1 MSLPARVAP
10 FLLAASLVAQ
20 SPWSAPV
27 LESALNSTAADT
39 GPHLSFDGLTLYFA
53 SFRVGTTSNWEIF
66 ASTRAFQGGPWSAP
80 VQITELGGTA
90 TDDQPFVAVGNLE
103 VYFSSTRTGGA
114 GGFDILR
121 STRLS
126 TAVAW
131 DPPTF
136 VTELNSTGSESAFS
150 MTLDG
155 LEAYMLTTGWGSP
168 SGANNQIFR
177 ATRAST
183 AVPWGTPA
191 LVTELSNPNT
201 HRDCEIAP
209 DGLSIVY
216 TEFISPRL
224 KVLYASR
231 PDRVSPFSPPVVWT
245 EFDTTGTSQGVFGF
259 TRSLAG
265 DEAFLAAGFA
275 AAAGGQE
282 IMSTRRSLFYGAG
295 CGSPLPLGLT
305 CTTPVLGT
313 DWDFTT
319 TNIDP
324 VSPIAVT
331 FFGFAEAAVPL
342 DFLGA
347 PGCSAYVG
355 SIVSTLAEANLG
367 GTSLLTIPV
376 PADPGL
382 MGFSLKGQSICLT
395 FGNPLGLYTSNGVT
409 GTVGL

>member
-1 MSLPARVAP
+1 
-10 FLLAASLVAQ
+10 
-20 SPWSAPV
+20 
-27 LESALNSTAADT
+27 
-39 GPHLSFDGLTLYFA
+39 
-53 SFRVGTTSNWEIF
+53 
-66 ASTRAFQGGPWSAP
+66 
-80 VQITELGGTA
+80 VQVTELGGTA
-90 TDDQPFVAVGNLE
+90 TDDQPFLALGNLE

-114 GGFDILR
+114 GGFDMLR

-126 TAVAW
+126 TALPW

-150 MTLDG
+150 MTADG

-177 ATRAST
+177 STRSST
-183 AVPWGTPA
+183 AVPWGTPT
-191 LVTELSNPNT
+191 LVSELSNPNT

-231 PDRVSPFSPPVVWT
+231 PDRVSPFSAPIVWT
-245 EFDTTGTSQGVFGF
+245 EFDTTGTSQGVYGF
-259 TRSLAG
+259 TRSFAG

-275 AAAGGQE
+275 STAGGQE
-282 IMSTRRSLFYGAG
+282 IMSTRRSLFYGVG

-305 CTTPVLGT
+305 CTVPVLGT

-324 VSPIAVT
+324 VSPLTVT
-331 FFGFAEAAVPL
+331 FFGFAQAALPL
-342 DFLGA
+342 DLLGA
-347 PGCSAYVG
+347 PGCSAYVD
-355 SIVSTLAEANLG
+355 SIVGTLAEANLG

-382 MGFSLKGQSICLT
+382 MGFSLKAQSICLT
-395 FGNPLGLYTSNGVT
+395 LGNPLGLYTSNGVT

>member
-1 MSLPARVAP
+1 MSLPARVACMP
-10 FLLAASLVAQ
+10 FLFAASLAAQ
-20 SPWSAPV
+20 SLWSAPV
-27 LESALNSTAADT
+27 FESALNSTAADT
-39 GPHLSFDGLTLYFA
+39 GPHLSFDGMTLHFA
-53 SFRVGTTSNWEIF
+53 SFRSGNWEIF
-66 ASTRAFQGGPWSAP
+66 ASTRAFQGGPWSVP
-80 VQITELGGTA
+80 VQVTELGGTA
-90 TDDQPFVAVGNLE
+90 TDDNPFLAVGDLE
-103 VYFSSTRTGGA
+103 IYFASTRAGGA

-155 LEAYMLTTGWGSP
+155 LEAYMLTTGWGAP
-168 SGANNQIFR
+168 SAPNNAIFR

-183 AVPWGTPA
+183 AVPWGMPA
-191 LVTELSNPNT
+191 LVSELSNANT

-231 PDRVSPFSPPVVWT
+231 PDRVSPFSPPVVLT
-245 EFDTTGTSQGVFGF
+245 EFDTTGTSQGVFSF

-265 DEAFLAAGFA
+265 DEAFIAAGFA
-275 AAAGGQE
+275 SAAGGQE

-295 CGSPLPLGLT
+295 CGSPLPLALT

-324 VSPIAVT
+324 VSPITVT
-331 FFGFAEAAVPL
+331 FFGSVEAAVPL
-342 DFLGA
+342 DLLGA

-355 SIVSTLAEANLG
+355 SIVGTLAEANLG

-376 PADPGL
+376 PADPVL